1 MSIKVR
7 VSRLESKQLVNNR
20 HSGPVILACE
30 EAGDGGEADLAR
42 WSLVNGTVPEDAIII
57 LLVTLTK
64 ES

>member
-7 VSRLESKQLVNNR
+7 VSRLESKQLVNN

-30 EAGDGGEADLAR
+30 EAGDGGKAYLAR
-42 WSLVNGTVPEDAIII
+42 WALENGPVPEDASIV
-57 LLVTLTK
+57 LLVALTK

>member
-7 VSRLESKQLVNNR
+7 VSRLESKRENN

-30 EAGDGGEADLAR
+30 EAGDGGKAYLDR
-42 WSLVNGTVPEDAIII
+42 WALEHGPVPEDAIII